1 MTERRIVDVLTP
13 SYGWGHPWPNAFE
26 IAGVFPTEHWT
37 LVGGLMVQIHSL
49 VSGISIVRPTDDLDM
64 LLHIEIATGLPAEAA
79 RQLGRLGYAL
89 QPPLSRK
96 APAYRFTRDHDVID
110 VMAADHAAPSRRET
124 LRSSPMFA
132 VDGGT
137 QALQRTMICVVT
149 DADGSQTRFS
159 VPDELGALVLKAA
172 AYIADAR
179 DRDRDRHLF
188 DVLCWRP
195 PSPTTPR
202 NSGGSRGLT
211 RSASAH
217 SAPPST
223 TCDVQ
228 PGWHCRPS
236 IDSPARTRFGSCLRL
251 VDQALVATLVQPS
264 CASTWGSRVACRA
277 RYQVD
282 VRWVHTSTASNR
294 FGRG

>member
-1 MTERRIVDVLTP
+1 VTERRIVDVLTP

-49 VSGISIVRPTDDLDM
+49 LSGISIVRPTDDLDM

-96 APAYRFTRDHDVID
+96 APAHRFKRDHDVID

-149 DADGSQTRFS
+149 DADESQTRFS

-179 DRDRDRHLF
+179 DRDRHLF
-188 DVLCWRP
+188 DAALLAATITDHATELGRLKGTDTKRIRALRTALDDVRHPAWLAL
-195 PSPTTPR
+195 PSEYRLAGRDTLR
-202 NSGGSRGLT
+202 ILS
-211 RSASAH
+211 SAS
-217 SAPPST
+217 
-223 TCDVQ
+223 
-228 PGWHCRPS
+228 
-236 IDSPARTRFGSCLRL
+236 
-251 VDQALVATLVQPS
+251 
-264 CASTWGSRVACRA
+264 
-277 RYQVD
+277 
-282 VRWVHTSTASNR
+282 
-294 FGRG
+294 